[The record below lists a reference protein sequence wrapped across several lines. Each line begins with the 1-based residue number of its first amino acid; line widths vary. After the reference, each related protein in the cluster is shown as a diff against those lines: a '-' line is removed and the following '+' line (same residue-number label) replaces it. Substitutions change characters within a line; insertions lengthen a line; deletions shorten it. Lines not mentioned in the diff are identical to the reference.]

1 MYVCV
6 CAGVTDVQIREAIA
20 AGDHSLKALRDSL
33 GIAHNCGMCVKDTR
47 QIMDETLRIN
57 AAAYLATELVVTR
70 TEPLPQQQA
79 A

>member
-1 MYVCV
+1 M
-6 CAGVTDVQIREAIA
+6 QIREAIA

-57 AAAYLATELVVTR
+57 AAAYLATELVATHAA
-70 TEPLPQQQA
+70 PQQQA